1 VLQGI
6 WTVAAAAVVLG
17 AAGPLWAG
25 DATHPCAAVKNP
37 EARLACFDAAFAAPR
52 EHQGRDEPA
61 AVTAA
66 PQTAAEGIEEFG
78 LSAAQLQAR
87 NPERGS
93 EPRLERIEA
102 KVAEIQ
108 RRSSTGERIIRLDN
122 GQVWLQTEVTVRGPL
137 STGDE
142 VVIRRAALNSFQI
155 VTPGGVALRV
165 RRIQ

>member
-1 VLQGI
+1 M
-6 WTVAAAAVVLG
+6 AAAAVVLG

-52 EHQGRDEPA
+52 EHEGRDKSPP
-61 AVTAA
+61 VTTA
-66 PQTAAEGIEEFG
+66 PQTAAEVIADFG
-78 LSAAQLQAR
+78 LTRAQLEAR
-87 NPERGS
+87 DPERGS

-102 KVAEIQ
+102 KVEEIQ
-108 RRSSTGERIIRLDN
+108 YRSTGERIIKLDN

-137 STGDE
+137 SIGDE
-142 VVIRRAALNSFQI
+142 VVIRRAALNSFHI
-155 VTPGGVALRV
+155 VTPARVALRV

>member
-1 VLQGI
+1 MLQSI

-25 DATHPCAAVKNP
+25 DATHPCVAVKNP
-37 EARLACFDAAFAAPR
+37 EARLACFDAAFSAPAKGEAR
-52 EHQGRDEPA
+52 SEPA
-61 AVTAA
+61 PGSGA
-66 PQTAAEGIEEFG
+66 PQNAGEFIEEFG

-142 VVIRRAALNSFQI
+142 VVIRRAALNSFQL

>member
-1 VLQGI
+1 MLQGV
-6 WTVAAAAVVLG
+6 WTVAAVVVVLV
-17 AAGPLWAG
+17 AIGPLWAG
-25 DATHPCAAVKNP
+25 EVTHPCAAIANP
-37 EARLACFDAAFAAPR
+37 EARLACFDAAFSAPR
-52 EHQGRDEPA
+52 NVESRPA
-61 AVTAA
+61 PA
-66 PQTAAEGIEEFG
+66 PETGAPKKAAEVIEEFG
-78 LSAAQLQAR
+78 LTPAQLQAR

-108 RRSSTGERIIRLDN
+108 HRSTGERLIRLDN

-137 STGDE
+137 FTGDE

-155 VTPGGVALRV
+155 VTPGRVALRV